1 MPGLKLALRPLTYC
15 NGLTAPLVATECPGS
30 QRHYSAAVQY
40 SASVH
45 AYASAQC
52 SGSLERWLP
61 VVNFLIIGSCH
72 SGSIQ
77 VTIDG
82 DLEESYISKAAVN
95 TLKIRPRYSRD
106 KSRIEIV
113 RKARLILESV
123 DGFFQSKPISVR
135 IRKNTK
141 GRTMTLGRDFLLAN
155 GLILDNIE
163 KVCRLNPMR
172 YDLITASPI
181 PRQEQQRCASVK
193 EPQVAPYAAFLR
205 LGKVSFASSSPERF
219 LSFTRPA
226 WASDGNKGG
235 GQTCQLR
242 PLPFA

>member
-1 MPGLKLALRPLTYC
+1 MVQNNIYLARAVFLSNLPPPMFSALIHFVKLALRPLTYC

-135 IRKNTK
+135 YIS
-141 GRTMTLGRDFLLAN
+141 
-155 GLILDNIE
+155 
-163 KVCRLNPMR
+163 VLNP
-172 YDLITASPI
+172 
-181 PRQEQQRCASVK
+181 
-193 EPQVAPYAAFLR
+193 
-205 LGKVSFASSSPERF
+205 VSFEGLQAFATEV
-219 LSFTRPA
+219 
-226 WASDGNKGG
+226 
-235 GQTCQLR
+235 LR
-242 PLPFA
+242 GMGYST